1 MKAMNAAT
9 QILIDPSAAP
19 LFGVAGLVAR
29 MASPLFGRRD
39 AILIA
44 QLAASCCYATSY
56 ALLEQETAASVCI
69 IGAIQTT
76 VAMLAADRGW
86 LSRLGYVFIPAVLV
100 LSVLTF
106 SGLPTVLAA
115 TACCLMMIGRLQQD
129 LVKMRAIQLGAGPFG
144 AAHDIVVGNW
154 PCLVGALLSI
164 ATAAHA
170 FRRDLKRGL
179 PA

>member
-1 MKAMNAAT
+1 MKAMNVAA
-9 QILIDPSAAP
+9 QLLMDPSAAP
-19 LFGVAGLVAR
+19 LFGAAGLVAR

-39 AILIA
+39 TILFA

-56 ALLEQETAASVCI
+56 ALLDQKTAAGVCI
-69 IGAIQTT
+69 IGAMQNT
-76 VAMLAADRGW
+76 VAMLAGDRSR

-129 LVKMRAIQLGAGPFG
+129 LVRMRAIQLGAGPFG
-144 AAHDIVVGNW
+144 AAHDFVVGNW
-154 PCLVGALLSI
+154 PCLAGALLSTAI
-164 ATAAHA
+164 AAHA
-170 FRRDLKRGL
+170 LRRHLKRGS